1 MKNLLVLI
9 TVFATFSTTAS
20 AHESV
25 EDSKHV
31 IVSTLVDFE
40 VNQQWLGYIDQGSV
54 SINLTDETMT
64 LTLMSQPDCDP
75 TMVCPAV
82 MLEYHQIEMQLTSRS
97 VNTCGAVTYIGEK
110 DKTPVDGLKET
121 IEVIDY
127 QAMTCEIAVPY
138 MTSVSYIT
146 FNPWTQDTTVSYFAG
161 EPLYVLPNFF

>member
-9 TVFATFSTTAS
+9 TVFATFSTTAW
-20 AHESV
+20 AHQSV
-25 EDSKHV
+25 ENSEKV

-54 SINLTDETMT
+54 AINLTDETMT

-82 MLEYHQIEMQLTSRS
+82 MLEYHQIEVKLISRS
-97 VNTCGAVTYIGEK
+97 VDSCGAVTYVGEK
-110 DKTPVDGLKET
+110 DKTPVDGIKET

-127 QAMTCEIAVPY
+127 QAMTCEIAVPF
-138 MTSVSYIT
+138 MTSVSYVT
-146 FNPWTQDTTVSYFAG
+146 FNPWTQDTTVSYFGG
-161 EPLYVLPNFF
+161 ESLVVLPNLF